1 MLVVTHYEVL
11 GVARTAGKDE
21 IRRAYV
27 TLARTYHPD
36 FHTAD
41 DSATKAESER
51 RMQAL
56 NQAWEILSEPTR
68 RRNYDLELA
77 VSQPSPSSGRS
88 SRPASNTAPRARS
101 WESYAAPGAG
111 ATQRSLRTKIATL
124 APMIFLACA
133 VVFFLTGLLLR
144 TGSFMRLAMAALV
157 LGLLSFVVLPLL
169 AMTESRRREV
179 R

>member
-1 MLVVTHYEVL
+1 MTHYEVL
-11 GVARTAGKDE
+11 GVSRSAGKDE

-36 FHTAD
+36 FHTSD
-41 DSATKAESER
+41 DAATKAESER

-56 NQAWEILSEPTR
+56 NQAWEVLSDPTR

-77 VSQPSPSSGRS
+77 VSDP
-88 SRPASNTAPRARS
+88 APRSGKSNGARRTNQPPPQRS
-101 WESYAAPGAG
+101 WQSYAAPGAG
-111 ATQRSLRTKIATL
+111 ATQRSFRSKIATL
-124 APMIFLACA
+124 APLVFLGCA
-133 VVFFLTGLLLR
+133 VLFFLTGLLLR
-144 TGSFMRLAMAALV
+144 TGSLVRLAMVALV

-169 AMTESRRREV
+169 AMSESRRREV

>member
-1 MLVVTHYEVL
+1 MQVVTHYEVL

-36 FHTAD
+36 FHTSD
-41 DSATKAESER
+41 DAATKAESER

-56 NQAWEILSEPTR
+56 NQAWEILSDPTR

-77 VSQPSPSSGRS
+77 VAQPSSSSGRHA
-88 SRPASNTAPRARS
+88 RATANTAPRPRS

-111 ATQRSLRTKIATL
+111 ATRRTLRAKIATL